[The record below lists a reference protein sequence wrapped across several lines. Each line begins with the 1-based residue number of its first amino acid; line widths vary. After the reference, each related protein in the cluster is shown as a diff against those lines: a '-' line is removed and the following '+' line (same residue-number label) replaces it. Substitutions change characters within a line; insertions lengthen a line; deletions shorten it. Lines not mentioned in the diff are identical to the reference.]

1 MKAGLKD
8 LCGTLSAVLSL
19 MATLSA
25 MAAVHG
31 GSRALYIQAIIF
43 GLAGAGVAL
52 AALMRM

>member
-1 MKAGLKD
+1 MKAGFKE

-43 GLAGAGVAL
+43 GLAGAVVAL